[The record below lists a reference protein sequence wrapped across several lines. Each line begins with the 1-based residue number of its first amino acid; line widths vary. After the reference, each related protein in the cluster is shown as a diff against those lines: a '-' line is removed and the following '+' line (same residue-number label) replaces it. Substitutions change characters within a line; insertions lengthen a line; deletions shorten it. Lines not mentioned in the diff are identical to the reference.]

1 MRPNG
6 DREGFSARGDR
17 WAVATPHRD
26 ASEAAAAAFAAGGN
40 AVDAALHAAVTL
52 AVVYPHMC
60 GAGGDL
66 FALVQNPDGKLVA
79 IDSSGRAPAGADPE
93 GLRAAHGTSMPD
105 TGPETITVPGAVAGW
120 NAVHDQGAALPWP
133 EAFAA
138 GIGAA
143 EGFPVSRDLAW
154 SIGRRADELRSDP
167 GFAAVFFADGI
178 PSEGD
183 RLVQPA
189 LGGTLRALAEDGS
202 RSFYT
207 GDVGARFV
215 RGIRALGAPISTDD
229 LAGHTADL
237 FPPLRGRYRG
247 LDVSV
252 TPPGSQGFVLLEAL
266 AAIERLGIDPD
277 PIGPDAATLGRILMA
292 AASDRD
298 RHLADPETMK
308 IHVSSLLDDGHI
320 AALCDVVTG
329 SLDGHTAP
337 SLVPPDIHGQPNVP
351 GEPNVLGG
359 PRVPGDTIALVTAD
373 ADGWGVSL
381 IQSLYSGFGA
391 GILEPSTGI
400 VPHDR
405 GACFTLEPGHPNEL
419 AAGKRPAHT
428 LMPVAVHRDGDLV
441 ALIGTRGGHGQPQID
456 LMTLVRAFD
465 LGLDPFEA
473 VAGPRWLVGG
483 MSPLQGEPWIEA
495 EGSVPE
501 GVRASF
507 GSVGFQV
514 ETLGQV
520 DRAVGHAQLLR
531 IDGATLVAG
540 SDPRADGAAM
550 AS

>member
-1 MRPNG
+1 MMPPR
-6 DREGFSARGDR
+6 DREGFSASGDR
-17 WAVATPHRD
+17 WAVATPHPD
-26 ASEAAAAAFAAGGN
+26 ASQAAAAAFAAGGN

-60 GAGGDL
+60 GVGGDL

-79 IDSSGRAPAGADPE
+79 VDSSGRAPAGADPD

-138 GIGAA
+138 GIDAA

-189 LGGTLRALAEDGS
+189 LAGTLRALAQDGFG
-202 RSFYT
+202 SFYT

-215 RGIRALGAPISTDD
+215 RGIRALGAPISTED

-266 AAIERLGIDPD
+266 AAVERLGIDPD
-277 PIGPDAATLGRILMA
+277 PTGPDAATLGRILMA

-298 RHLADPETMK
+298 RHLADPEAMK

-320 AALCDVVTG
+320 AALCDVVRG
-329 SLDGHTAP
+329 GLDGHP
-337 SLVPPDIHGQPNVP
+337 VSSPVSRPILGQPH
-351 GEPNVLGG
+351 
-359 PRVPGDTIALVTAD
+359 VPGDTIALVAAD

-381 IQSLYSGFGA
+381 IQSLYGGFGA

-419 AAGKRPAHT
+419 APGKRPAHT

-441 ALIGTRGGHGQPQID
+441 ALTGTRGGHGQPQID

-483 MSPLQGEPWIEA
+483 MSPLEGEPWIEA

-501 GVRASF
+501 AVRASL
-507 GSVGFQV
+507 GSAGFQV
-514 ETLGQV
+514 ETLGEV

-540 SDPRADGAAM
+540 SDPRADGGAM